1 MSTTDYIVDIAL
13 ILVIFRQT
21 RTRELTARH
30 AIVPLAIVAWA
41 GQHYLRGFTLGGNDL
56 VLIAA
61 FTVVGLA
68 LGAWS
73 GLATRVWRENDGHV
87 VARAG
92 VVAAV
97 TWIVGMGFRFAFA
110 LYANTTGGSQAI
122 GRWSAHHAVTSGQVW
137 TTALVLMAF
146 AEVLSRVGI
155 MQWRRWVLSD
165 RAPELAFN

>member
-1 MSTTDYIVDIAL
+1 MACVAL
-13 ILVIFRQT
+13 ASSRA
-21 RTRELTARH
+21 ARD
-30 AIVPLAIVAWA
+30 ASGEPS
-41 GQHYLRGFTLGGNDL
+41 GGPFCEER
-56 VLIAA
+56 ARPQA
-61 FTVVGLA
+61 
-68 LGAWS
+68 
-73 GLATRVWRENDGHV
+73 HV

-110 LYANTTGGSQAI
+110 LYANTTGGSESI